1 MSVGEVEISYKFAD
15 CGYVFT
21 VVSLHRDRTEVK

>member
-15 CGYVFT
+15 CGYVFA